1 MWSGYLVTSLAHG
14 LIRDCWRNMGLKA
27 YKLMMTNV
35 SNLNM
40 FSSNWSNPPV
50 RELYRSNNFGSTVRH
65 ELLFIELHEWRPK
78 SNTCNKLWMVISCRS
93 FYHCIFPSVQN
104 EGTPSILD
112 INQLRGEYMFIA
124 RLSEN
129 NHPRTR
135 PESSLVR
142 ASPITLPSAS
152 LDEQTALFQWLSQD
166 LSP

>member
-1 MWSGYLVTSLAHG
+1 MWKWVFGHFACAWLDSRLLKEHG
-14 LIRDCWRNMGLKA
+14 SKGLQ
-27 YKLMMTNV
+27 LMMINV
-35 SNLNM
+35 SNLKNM

-112 INQLRGEYMFIA
+112 INHLRGEYMFIA
-124 RLSEN
+124 RLSPKKKIIYKRVRN
-129 NHPRTR
+129 PRYR
-135 PESSLVR
+135 REVL
-142 ASPITLPSAS
+142 
-152 LDEQTALFQWLSQD
+152 
-166 LSP
+166 